1 VKRAILAAAAI
12 GAAVAV
18 WIALALPPARFDLPQ
33 HPDQAAVLPGVF
45 HVHTNRSDGRSSPE
59 EVAAAAARAGL
70 KFVVFTDHGDG
81 TAKPSPPAYH
91 EGVLSID
98 GLEISTQGGHYAA
111 IDLPVAPYRL
121 GGEARDVLEDVRR
134 LGGFGIVAHPDSPK
148 EDLRWREWNAPFD
161 GIELVNL
168 DSGWR
173 MRVQEASWR
182 TRIALAGSLGAYLF
196 RPAET
201 IANLLGESSVA
212 SARWESLSRRRRVV
226 VLAGTDAHAKLALR
240 DVDPGDNQFSV
251 PLPSYE
257 AAFRSLAVYVR
268 PDAALTGDAPADARS
283 VTDAIRRGRVFSA
296 LTGIAAPAFLDFSA
310 TNDRGT
316 ARAGD
321 ELPAGG
327 PVTLRI
333 QSNAPAGF
341 STAVW
346 HGTRRLTADRQE
358 QDFSVEA
365 PAGEGVYRVE
375 IRATDRAQAPIWI
388 LSNPIYVRAAEPTVA
403 ATPRSRATEER
414 ALYTSG
420 EAVGWSIETDPT
432 SLAAFDV
439 TRAVEGQELAL
450 RFGLATGGLLGQF
463 AALGV
468 AINGGLAAYD
478 RLTFRARS
486 DKPMRLSVQLRA
498 AVSATEQERWQRSVY
513 LEPDE
518 REITV
523 FFDDVSPIGTT
534 RTFQPPLMNIVSIVF
549 AIDTTN
555 TSPGTSGRVWLR
567 NVRLER

>member
-1 VKRAILAAAAI
+1 V
-12 GAAVAV
+12 G
-18 WIALALPPARFDLPQ
+18 
-33 HPDQAAVLPGVF
+33 
-45 HVHTNRSDGRSSPE
+45 
-59 EVAAAAARAGL
+59 
-70 KFVVFTDHGDG
+70 
-81 TAKPSPPAYH
+81 
-91 EGVLSID
+91 
-98 GLEISTQGGHYAA
+98 
-111 IDLPVAPYRL
+111 
-121 GGEARDVLEDVRR
+121 
-134 LGGFGIVAHPDSPK
+134 
-148 EDLRWREWNAPFD
+148 
-161 GIELVNL
+161 
-168 DSGWR
+168 
-173 MRVQEASWR
+173 EASWR
-182 TRIALAGSLGAYLF
+182 TRIALAGSLGTYLF

-201 IANLLGESSVA
+201 IANLLGESTVA

-240 DVDPGDNQFSV
+240 DVDPGDNRFSV
-251 PLPSYE
+251 PLPGYE
-257 AAFRSLAVYVR
+257 AAFRSLALYVR
-268 PDAALTGDAPADARS
+268 PDAALTGDAAADAKS
-283 VTDAIRRGRVFSA
+283 VTDAIRRGHVFSA

-333 QSNAPAGF
+333 QNNAPSGF

-346 HGTRRLTADRQE
+346 HGTQQLTADRRE

-375 IRATDRAQAPIWI
+375 IRATDRAHAPIWI
-388 LSNPIYVRAAEPTVA
+388 LSNPIYVRGPEPAIA
-403 ATPRSRATEER
+403 ATPRTRATDER
-414 ALYTSG
+414 PLYISG

-468 AINGGLAAYD
+468 ATNGGLAAYD

-498 AVSATEQERWQRSVY
+498 AVSPTEQERWQRSVY
-513 LEPDE
+513 LEPDDH
-518 REITV
+518 EITV

-534 RTFQPPLMNIVSIVF
+534 RTFQPPLADVVSIVF